1 MPDISLQHRFE
12 LITAPAAEPITVT
25 DAKKQMRIEHSDDD
39 ALIARLINVAI
50 GFVDVRGALGKA
62 MITQTWGEWLAPNPS
77 VVYLSLG
84 PVQSV
89 SAIKYYDTDN
99 ALQTATLS
107 NFHVLGT
114 SGRTLVSPKTGYA
127 WPTTFQRDDAIKIEY
142 VIGYG
147 DAATD
152 IPETIRHAL
161 LMLVSHYYENR
172 ENELIGTTSKT
183 LPYGFDDLIGME
195 RAAYY
200 G

>member
-1 MPDISLQHRFE
+1 MPDLSLQHRFE
-12 LITAPAAEPITVT
+12 LITAPAAEPVTVT
-25 DAKKQMRIEHSDDD
+25 DAKKKMRIEHSDDD

-62 MITQTWGEWLAPNPS
+62 MITQTWGEWLAHPS

-89 SAIKYYDTDN
+89 LAIKYYDTDN

-114 SGRTLVSPKTGYA
+114 SGRTLVSPKTNYA
-127 WPTTFQRDDAIKIEY
+127 WPTTFQCDDVIKIEY

-147 DAATD
+147 DAAAD
-152 IPETIRHAL
+152 VPETVRYAL

-172 ENELIGTTSKT
+172 ENELIRTISKT
-183 LPYGFDDLIGME
+183 LP
-195 RAAYY
+195 
-200 G
+200 

>member
-1 MPDISLQHRFE
+1 MHYLSLQYRFE
-12 LITAPAAEPITVT
+12 LITTPEILLISVGF
-25 DAKKQMRIEHSDDD
+25 AKKHMRVEHSDDD
-39 ALIARLINVAI
+39 ALIARLINVAVN
-50 GFVDVRGALGKA
+50 FVDVRGALGKA
-62 MITQTWGEWLAPNPS
+62 MITQTWGEWLVPNLS

-84 PVQSV
+84 PVQGV
-89 SAIKYYDTDN
+89 SAIKYFNADN

-114 SGRTLVSPKTGYA
+114 PGWTLVSPKTGYS
-127 WPTTFQRDDAIKIEY
+127 WPTTLQRDDAIKIEY

-147 DAATD
+147 DAVSD
-152 IPETIRHAL
+152 IPETVRYAL

-172 ENELIGTTSKT
+172 ENELIGTISKT

>member
-1 MPDISLQHRFE
+1 MPDLSLQHRFE

-107 NFHVLGT
+107 NFHILGT

-127 WPTTFQRDDAIKIEY
+127 WPTTPIMSLKWSIWLRMRNIFI
-142 VIGYG
+142 
-147 DAATD
+147 
-152 IPETIRHAL
+152 
-161 LMLVSHYYENR
+161 
-172 ENELIGTTSKT
+172 SKT
-183 LPYGFDDLIGME
+183 QTTAKILSEITAGARIKK
-195 RAAYY
+195 RTVVI
-200 G
+200 